1 MKAKQLADT
10 PLHELRRAR
19 ALSQR
24 DLAERLGVN
33 RPAIAKLV
41 QRADVY
47 VSSLQ
52 SYIEAVGGKLKTIAE
67 FPEREVA
74 NKNFSH
80 MGEGE
85 DGP

>member
-10 PLHELRRAR
+10 LLHELRRAR

-33 RPAIAKLV
+33 RPAIAKLE

-47 VSSLQ
+47 VSSPQ
-52 SYIEAVGGKLKTIAE
+52 SYIGAVGGKLKTIAE
-67 FPEREVA
+67 FPER
-74 NKNFSH
+74 
-80 MGEGE
+80 
-85 DGP
+85 